1 MSLRLARPILL
12 AVLGFILILA
22 VSIAAVVFA
31 RSDAGSVSVATDASS
46 YAPGDPVTVTVV
58 NGTTTSIAPQ
68 GGIVCQGSP
77 WPFGVQRLDDAGDWQ
92 DLTFPRTPPC
102 IGVAVAL
109 LGPGESQTRTVAA
122 DTDLGTYRVVYAYT
136 PTDGSGQGLAA
147 SDPYEVTSPASAQA
161 NGTGSGPP
169 PVQVPPMG
177 YLEGQV
183 TIGPLQ
189 PVERVGV
196 PPPTPSPAV
205 CTARGLVVYQADTGA
220 EAARFPLGPDCHYR
234 VALPAGNY
242 RVELDRRGID
252 LSRDLPR
259 VVTITAGQTTQ
270 LDLDIDTR
278 IR

>member
-1 MSLRLARPILL
+1 MSPRLARLILRAAL
-12 AVLGFILILA
+12 AIILILA

-31 RSDAGSVSVATDASS
+31 RGDTGSVSVATDASS
-46 YAPGDPVTVTVV
+46 YAPGDLVTVTVV

-77 WPFGVQRLDDAGDWQ
+77 WPFGVQRLDDAGNWH

-109 LGPGESQTRTVAA
+109 LGSGESQTRTFAA
-122 DTDLGTYRVVYAYT
+122 AADLGTYRVVYAYT
-136 PTDGSGQGLAA
+136 PTDGSGQVMAV
-147 SDPYEVTSPASAQA
+147 SDPYDVTTPAMDQA
-161 NGTGSGPP
+161 DGTGSGSPP
-169 PVQVPPMG
+169 APGPPMG

-205 CTARGLVVYQADTGA
+205 CTARGLVVYQAATGA

-234 VALPAGNY
+234 VALPAGDY

-252 LSRDLPR
+252 FSRDLPR
-259 VVTITAGQTTQ
+259 AVTIIAGQTTQ
-270 LDLDIDTR
+270 LDLGIDTG

>member
-1 MSLRLARPILL
+1 MSPRLAQPILRAAL
-12 AVLGFILILA
+12 AIILILA

-31 RSDAGSVSVATDASS
+31 RGDTGSVSVATDASS
-46 YAPGDPVTVTVV
+46 YAPGDRVTVTVV

-77 WPFGVQRLDDAGDWQ
+77 WPFGVQRLDNAGNWH

-102 IGVAVAL
+102 IAVAVAL
-109 LGPGESQTRTVAA
+109 LGSGESQTRTFAA
-122 DTDLGTYRVVYAYT
+122 DTDIGTYRVVYAYT
-136 PTDGSGQGLAA
+136 PTDGSGQGLAV
-147 SDPYEVTSPASAQA
+147 SDPYDVTSPAMDQA
-161 NGTGSGPP
+161 NGTGSDSPP
-169 PVQVPPMG
+169 AQGPPMG

-183 TIGPLQ
+183 TIRPLQ

-205 CTARGLVVYQADTGA
+205 CTARGLVVYQAATGA

-234 VALPAGNY
+234 VALPAGDY

-252 LSRDLPR
+252 FSRDLPR
-259 VVTITAGQTTQ
+259 AVTIIAGQTTQ
-270 LDLDIDTR
+270 LDLGIDTG